1 MLPNRPLPTNMKHDF
16 SVVPKA
22 EIPRSNFRRDCD
34 YKTTMSS
41 GYLYPIFF
49 DEALPGDTF
58 NVNLSSVAR
67 MTTPIVPVMD
77 NIKISF
83 FFFSIPNRL
92 VWNNW
97 QKFMGEKDN
106 PADPTDFLVP
116 QINAPAG
123 GFQQE
128 SVYDYFGI
136 PTLVD
141 PIAINA
147 LHLRAMNLTWNEWFR
162 DQNLQNSIE
171 VPKGD
176 GPDDPAIY
184 NLLKRGKR
192 HDYFTS
198 SLPFAQKGDAVE
210 IPLGDVA
217 PIQGIGK
224 EITSFQTGPQLAYET
239 GNQVQQSYAK
249 YIPIDNASTTNRM
262 FVEEDPNNPGLPGI
276 YANLA
281 DATAATINSLRQA
294 FQLQRLLERD
304 ARGGTRYTEIIRS
317 HFSVVSPDAR
327 LQRPEYLGGGTAQ
340 IVITPIP
347 QTSQTEATGTEQ
359 GNLAAVG
366 YHSQSGIGFTKSFV
380 EHCTILGFACITCDL
395 TYQRGLNR
403 MWSRRTKYDFYWPAL
418 AHIGEMPVKNIEIYA
433 DGSAADQE
441 TWGYQE
447 AWADYRYKP
456 SLITGKMRSVDPQS
470 LDIWHLSQDF
480 GSTRPALNSDFIEE
494 NPPIAR
500 VLAVQNEPEFKF
512 NGYFNV
518 TCTRAMPMYSVPGL
532 IDHF

>member
-1 MLPNRPLPTNMKHDF
+1 MKHDF

-22 EIPRSNFRRDCD
+22 DIPRSNFRRDCD

-41 GYLYPIFF
+41 GFLYPIFF

-67 MTTPIVPVMD
+67 MNTPIVPIMD
-77 NIKISF
+77 NLRISF

-92 VWNNW
+92 VWDNW
-97 QKFMGEKDN
+97 ERFMGQQDN
-106 PADPTDFLVP
+106 PGDSTDYLVP
-116 QINAPAG
+116 QVNSPSG
-123 GFQQE
+123 GFPQE

-136 PTLVD
+136 PTLAH
-141 PIAINA
+141 PIAVNA

-162 DQNLQNSIE
+162 DQNLQNRVE
-171 VPKGD
+171 VPKTD
-176 GPDDPAIY
+176 GPDDWNLY
-184 NLLKRGKR
+184 TLLKRGKR

-210 IPLGDVA
+210 IPLGQKADIKVDDVTGYTTGQDGNFYV
-217 PIQGIGK
+217 PG
-224 EITSFQTGPQLAYET
+224 QTATFGTHYGSPTYDSVGSEFA
-239 GNQVQQSYAK
+239 GNTFA
-249 YIPIDNASTTNRM
+249 N
-262 FVEEDPNNPGLPGI
+262 I
-276 YANLA
+276 YADLSQ
-281 DATAATINSLRQA
+281 ATAATINSLRQA

-304 ARGGTRYTEIIRS
+304 ARGGTRYVEQIRA
-317 HFSVVSPDAR
+317 HFNVISPDFR
-327 LQRPEYLGGGTAQ
+327 LQRPEYIGGGSSP
-340 IVITPIP
+340 INITPIP
-347 QTSQTEATGTEQ
+347 QTSETATGTEQ

-366 YHSQSGIGFTKSFV
+366 YHQQSGIGFTKSFV
-380 EHCTILGFACITCDL
+380 EHCTILGFACITADL

-433 DGSAADQE
+433 DGTAADQE

-456 SLITGKMRSVDPQS
+456 SLITGKMRSIDPQS
-470 LDIWHLSQDF
+470 LDVWHLSQDF
-480 GSTRPALNSDFIEE
+480 AGNRPALNSDFIEE
-494 NPPIAR
+494 NPPIRR
-500 VLAVQNEPEFKF
+500 VIAVDGEPEFKF
-512 NGYFNV
+512 NGFFNV
-518 TCTRAMPMYSVPGL
+518 VCTRPMPMYSVPGL